1 MEQVDT
7 LSRALTLAQLQL
19 DPGELKELLEHEKW
33 MLKEQHKH
41 EKEMKQLEARLG
53 TVSTPPTESPDISP
67 QFNSD
72 TSYGQCGPEHIGLI
86 AKTKVGAGAALRAK
100 ELLNRD
106 KLPEPLIS
114 LAITVSWCGERLS
127 KWPNAKDAKVALGL
141 RDELQKAVDKFG
153 PVKVI
158 KAMDL
163 VSGELL
169 VWDPRIV
176 AEQLDALRPEAD
188 RKRSMT
194 ISSSPLFVEFHKNYP
209 QIDPD
214 LFDMCYDQND
224 GQFVTSAIYLLRR
237 KFREIP
243 PKELEHI
250 DGWEQRWQQYQPRY
264 LKRWQDEL
272 KGMENRMRVAQ
283 RAWRDSTG

>member
-1 MEQVDT
+1 MEQADT

-19 DPGELKELLEHEKW
+19 DPGGLKELLEHEKW

-41 EKEMKQLEARLG
+41 EKEMKQLEVRLG
-53 TVSTPPTESPDISP
+53 TVSTPLTESPDISP

-264 LKRWQDEL
+264 LKRWQEEL

>member
-1 MEQVDT
+1 MEQADT

-19 DPGELKELLEHEKW
+19 DPGGLKELLEHEKW

-41 EKEMKQLEARLG
+41 EKEMKQLEVRLG
-53 TVSTPPTESPDISP
+53 TVSTPLTESPDISP

-86 AKTKVGAGAALRAK
+86 SKTKVGAGAALRAK

-264 LKRWQDEL
+264 LKRWQEEL

>member
-41 EKEMKQLEARLG
+41 EKEMKQLEVRLG

-176 AEQLDALRPEAD
+176 AEQLEALRPEAD
-188 RKRSMT
+188 RKWSMT

>member
-19 DPGELKELLEHEKW
+19 DPGGLKELLEHEKW

-41 EKEMKQLEARLG
+41 EKEMKQLEVRLG

-158 KAMDL
+158 KAIDL

-176 AEQLDALRPEAD
+176 AEQLEALRPEAD

-250 DGWEQRWQQYQPRY
+250 EGWEQRWQQYQPRY

>member
-1 MEQVDT
+1 MEQADT

-41 EKEMKQLEARLG
+41 EKEMKQLEVRLG
-53 TVSTPPTESPDISP
+53 TVSTPLTESSDISP

-163 VSGELL
+163 VSEELL

-264 LKRWQDEL
+264 LKRWQEEL

>member
-19 DPGELKELLEHEKW
+19 DPGGLKELLEHEKW

-41 EKEMKQLEARLG
+41 EKEMKQLEVRLG

-158 KAMDL
+158 KAIDL

-176 AEQLDALRPEAD
+176 AEQLEALRPEAD

>member
-41 EKEMKQLEARLG
+41 EKEMKQLEVRLG

-176 AEQLDALRPEAD
+176 AEQLEALRPEAD

>member
-41 EKEMKQLEARLG
+41 EKEMKQLEVRLG
-53 TVSTPPTESPDISP
+53 TVSTPLTESPDISP

>member
-1 MEQVDT
+1 MEQADT

-19 DPGELKELLEHEKW
+19 DPGGLKELLEHEKW

-41 EKEMKQLEARLG
+41 EKEMKQLEVRLG
-53 TVSTPPTESPDISP
+53 TVSTPLTESPDISP

-163 VSGELL
+163 VSEELL

-264 LKRWQDEL
+264 LKRWQEEL

>member
-1 MEQVDT
+1 MEQADT

-41 EKEMKQLEARLG
+41 EKEMKQLEVRLG
-53 TVSTPPTESPDISP
+53 TVSTPLTESPDISP

-163 VSGELL
+163 VSEELL

-264 LKRWQDEL
+264 LKRWQEEL

>member
-19 DPGELKELLEHEKW
+19 DPGGLKELLEHEKW

-41 EKEMKQLEARLG
+41 EKEMKQLEVRLG

-86 AKTKVGAGAALRAK
+86 AKTRVGAGAALRAK

-176 AEQLDALRPEAD
+176 AEQLEALRPEAD